1 MGLWVSQGFGGLLV
15 YPLGLFTFKI
25 FTFKFPFGLSFL
37 WKLGI
42 LVRLGIDLIVWLFLI
57 VS

>member
-1 MGLWVSQGFGGLLV
+1 MGFWVSQGFGELLV
-15 YPLGLFTFKI
+15 YPLGLFTFKT
-25 FTFKFPFGLSFL
+25 FTSKFPFGLSFL

-42 LVRLGIDLIVWLFLI
+42 LDWLGIDLIVWLLFI